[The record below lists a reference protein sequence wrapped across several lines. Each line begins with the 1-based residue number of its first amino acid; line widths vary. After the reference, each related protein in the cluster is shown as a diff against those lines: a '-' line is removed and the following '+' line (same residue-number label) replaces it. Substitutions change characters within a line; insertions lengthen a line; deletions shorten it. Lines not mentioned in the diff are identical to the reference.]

1 MAIISLTIYLS
12 SGRRYRRKTYTNAV
26 TLQSLQLLEEEEE
39 EEGRVERL
47 RAEIKSVSSWMLK
60 SSRLYRRDTVAGMT
74 I

>member
-1 MAIISLTIYLS
+1 MAIISLIICLS

-26 TLQSLQLLEEEEE
+26 TLQSLQLEEEE
-39 EEGRVERL
+39 EEGRVGRL

-60 SSRLYRRDTVAGMT
+60 SSRLYRRDTVAGMM